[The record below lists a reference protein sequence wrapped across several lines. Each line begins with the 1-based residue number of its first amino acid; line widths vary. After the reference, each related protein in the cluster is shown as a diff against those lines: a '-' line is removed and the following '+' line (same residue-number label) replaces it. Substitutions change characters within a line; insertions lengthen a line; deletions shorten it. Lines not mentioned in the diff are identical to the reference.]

1 MPDGSLQKCKEK
13 CGTRLI
19 KVALPLHI
27 DRVLVLVKSGKTR
40 VRKDLLNVEEFE
52 SRRRDM
58 NTLEL
63 PFEKEDGNE
72 DALGNT

>member
-1 MPDGSLQKCKEK
+1 MDIWLRIRREATAEPKSLE
-13 CGTRLI
+13 
-19 KVALPLHI
+19 
-27 DRVLVLVKSGKTR
+27 
-40 VRKDLLNVEEFE
+40 DLLNVEEFE

-72 DALGNT
+72 DALGDT